1 MGGGQED
8 PEAGSAGGGKT
19 MGHASSGPLPQ
30 SEPPH
35 LRGQDPG
42 QYQYGTFHP
51 PPVGY
56 PQPAPPPG
64 FGGGYHNQQQ
74 PYAHAEPYQAQ
85 GYQAVPGS
93 GYGPVVEGRP
103 VRMHHRLPC
112 CGLGMGWLLF
122 IAGFFLAAIPWYI
135 GAFILICVRVHDYRE
150 KPGYVA
156 CTIAAVIAA
165 IVIPLGLAKGADW

>member
-8 PEAGSAGGGKT
+8 PEAGSGGKA
-19 MGHASSGPLPQ
+19 MGHAPSGPLPT

-35 LRGQDPG
+35 MRGQDPG

-74 PYAHAEPYQAQ
+74 QPQPPYAHAEPYYAQ

-93 GYGPVVEGRP
+93 GIV
-103 VRMHHRLPC
+103 
-112 CGLGMGWLLF
+112 GLGVQFLLASVPLRYGWGKMGNLYSNF
-122 IAGFFLAAIPWYI
+122 CGKHRASF
-135 GAFILICVRVHDYRE
+135 AFVGSIRV
-150 KPGYVA
+150 GSVLNLSVVCA
-156 CTIAAVIAA
+156 
-165 IVIPLGLAKGADW
+165 L

>member
-8 PEAGSAGGGKT
+8 PEAAGGGKT
-19 MGHASSGPLPQ
+19 MGHASSGPLPP

-35 LRGQDPG
+35 LRGQDPR

-64 FGGGYHNQQQ
+64 FGGGYQTQQQQQ
-74 PYAHAEPYQAQ
+74 PYAHAEPYHAQ

-93 GYGPVVEGRP
+93 GT
-103 VRMHHRLPC
+103 
-112 CGLGMGWLLF
+112 
-122 IAGFFLAAIPWYI
+122 ILASDA
-135 GAFILICVRVHDYRE
+135 
-150 KPGYVA
+150 
-156 CTIAAVIAA
+156 
-165 IVIPLGLAKGADW
+165 

>member
-1 MGGGQED
+1 MGGGHED
-8 PEAGSAGGGKT
+8 PEAGGKT
-19 MGHASSGPLPQ
+19 MGHAPSGPLPT

-64 FGGGYHNQQQ
+64 FGGGYQNQQQ
-74 PYAHAEPYQAQ
+74 PHQPPYAHAEPYHAQ

-93 GYGPVVEGRP
+93 GIFGIVFC
-103 VRMHHRLPC
+103 LLLC
-112 CGLGMGWLLF
+112 LGTVGKLGTCAIRDVLWEQRSSTF
-122 IAGFFLAAIPWYI
+122 VGSIGVGSTQNLAVFCA
-135 GAFILICVRVHDYRE
+135 
-150 KPGYVA
+150 
-156 CTIAAVIAA
+156 
-165 IVIPLGLAKGADW
+165 